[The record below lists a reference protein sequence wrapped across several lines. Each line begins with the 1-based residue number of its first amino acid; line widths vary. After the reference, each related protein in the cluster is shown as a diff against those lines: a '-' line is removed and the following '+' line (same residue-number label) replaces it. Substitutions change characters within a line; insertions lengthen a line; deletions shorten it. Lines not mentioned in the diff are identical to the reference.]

1 MGVVGYGGG
10 NFRMDEATITMQVD
24 KYGRMCIPKRV
35 FIAMGLEGG
44 ELVEVIIT
52 VRDRQGGSSA

>member
-1 MGVVGYGGG
+1 
-10 NFRMDEATITMQVD
+10 MDEATITMQVD